1 MYLNL
6 SIPTSYYQLLT
17 PWLKS
22 KIASNKYF
30 FKFLAGDQFC
40 NCLFVY
46 VHHFG
51 KSYFPF
57 SFTYALAC
65 LLILIC
71 LTGEQFSQLDEN
83 KYLKQKKNARV
94 DDLINLLLV
103 IERDFYLNSQR
114 KLHKVQTPRMP
125 KADIDR
131 HKRGCDIPTEDIE
144 ISKFVVKHLFIWL
157 NY

>member
-1 MYLNL
+1 MLSAISSCRCEYKHVCRKIRKWVYLSLFMNLNL

-17 PWLKS
+17 PWLIS

-83 KYLKQKKNARV
+83 KISKTKEECTCWWPHQLAVSHRAR
-94 DDLINLLLV
+94 LL
-103 IERDFYLNSQR
+103 SQ
-114 KLHKVQTPRMP
+114 Q
-125 KADIDR
+125 
-131 HKRGCDIPTEDIE
+131 PTEVTQTADAMDAK
-144 ISKFVVKHLFIWL
+144 SWHW
-157 NY
+157 